1 MKIDYVLTGDFQ
13 ELATVM
19 IPVMKESRF
28 LSDKPNVKSFC
39 WYPISEETQCVEMEM
54 TQKPT
59 DEELQFLIRE
69 YQSLSIGVFEKEA
82 LKRVISI
89 EEILEV

>member
-39 WYPISEETQCVEMEM
+39 WYPITAETQCVEMEM